1 MSLSLT
7 GFVSL
12 LENTCDKTAML
23 DVPYGQGKSLMHG
36 AVFKYRCNPGAEMEG
51 GDTVACTGQEWTGS
65 VPQCN
70 VLPSQPSLELIVRGN
85 VVSQVRHNDWVLVS
99 CQGRGGHPPPEIG
112 LRFDGKPFATKD
124 FRVWRNTF
132 TFIAKSSDNGKK
144 IECTAANKVGN
155 ASSVSELIVL
165 SEYLATRKLLIG
177 RRIQNWSKS
186 NLSL

>member
-1 MSLSLT
+1 MLVKTNPELFAVFLT
-7 GFVSL
+7 RNVFL

-70 VLPSQPSLELIVRGN
+70 VMPSQPSLELIVRGN

-132 TFIAKSSDNGKK
+132 TFIAKSSDHGKK
-144 IECTAANKVGN
+144 IECTATNKVGSAN
-155 ASSVSELIVL
+155 SVSELNVL
-165 SEYLATRKLLIG
+165 SE
-177 RRIQNWSKS
+177 
-186 NLSL
+186 